1 MGKKYDITFIGGKIE
16 LNKIWLEP
24 NEVGYFNPC
33 PLNWTQPVAGRDSEF
48 YSSTAWGE
56 MSNVSKV
63 FIYLS
68 QYLLIIFV
76 EMYPLPNYLKK
87 NPKHQNQNLILP
99 L

>member
-24 NEVGYFNPC
+24 NKVGYFNPC

-56 MSNVSKV
+56 MSNVSNV

-68 QYLLIIFV
+68 QLYLLKCTPFQIT
-76 EMYPLPNYLKK
+76 LKK
-87 NPKHQNQNLILP
+87 TKHQNHNLILP